1 MTVVVS
7 GRFIPRTFCSANS
20 WPFVQMSTGN
30 TLI

>member
-7 GRFIPRTFCSANS
+7 GRLYRGTFCSANS